1 MKVRTTRPL
10 TVAYGLTDSPV
21 GQLAWIVE
29 TFHDWN
35 KAVKTPEDE
44 VGRDRLLT
52 NPTLYWLT
60 GSATSSA
67 RFSCESEF

>member
-1 MKVRTTRPL
+1 MKVQTTRLL
-10 TVAYGLTDSPV
+10 TIRYGLTDSPV

-29 TFHDWN
+29 KSHDWN

-52 NPTLYWLT
+52 NATLYWLRGGRVT
-60 GSATSSA
+60 L
-67 RFSCESEF
+67 